1 MNKPALKNLKDKPY
15 GGAQYVD
22 DPNLKQ
28 WVKDTAIMIAEE
40 EPWFDEDIHIKFLNR
55 YREWLL
61 SSKENYFVNLD
72 WFEHSAFSLGTS
84 EAFDKFYMKHSNR
97 RFRCL
102 PGEYMYHQASFRN
115 FFPDWR
121 FIDEDNPIKRT
132 DALVVSMPFSDG
144 TEPFMKEIFNECSHL
159 QVPILL
165 DCAYMGICRN
175 YVFELNY
182 PTIEAVTFSLS
193 KFLPVPHFRIG
204 MRLTKEDDDDSV
216 TSTTEPKQMA
226 MDSNDS
232 QDENT
237 KKKSLVPNL
246 DLGQDS
252 DSLCESDHES
262 MADRKKCRRRHVS
275 LTERRGSLPLK
286 LDIPEPSPSPL
297 SRAPPVE
304 LPEPLPSWSRYV
316 GLLPVAAA
324 ALMVG
329 YQIQRQL

>member
-1 MNKPALKNLKDKPY
+1 MSAGKPRGGSYDYTFSHVESPKTTKTMITKNP
-15 GGAQYVD
+15 
-22 DPNLKQ
+22 
-28 WVKDTAIMIAEE
+28 
-40 EPWFDEDIHIKFLNR
+40 
-55 YREWLL
+55 
-61 SSKENYFVNLD
+61 
-72 WFEHSAFSLGTS
+72 

-204 MRLTKEDDDDSV
+204 MRLTKE
-216 TSTTEPKQMA
+216 ENKQ
-226 MDSNDS
+226 
-232 QDENT
+232 
-237 KKKSLVPNL
+237 
-246 DLGQDS
+246 
-252 DSLCESDHES
+252 
-262 MADRKKCRRRHVS
+262 
-275 LTERRGSLPLK
+275 K
-286 LDIPEPSPSPL
+286 L
-297 SRAPPVE
+297 RNN
-304 LPEPLPSWSRYV
+304 
-316 GLLPVAAA
+316 
-324 ALMVG
+324 
-329 YQIQRQL
+329 

>member
-61 SSKENYFVNLD
+61 SSKENYFVNLE

-204 MRLTKEDDDDSV
+204 MRLTKEDDDDSLMV
-216 TSTTEPKQMA
+216 HHKTRYVNRFGCAMGLEILNNFHPDDIVNGYQPAQEALCKELGVEPSKCVIFGVDTQNKYPEYNRGGTTNRLCLSRHLYSKR
-226 MDSNDS
+226 
-232 QDENT
+232 
-237 KKKSLVPNL
+237 L
-246 DLGQDS
+246 DL
-252 DSLCESDHES
+252 H
-262 MADRKKCRRRHVS
+262 K
-275 LTERRGSLPLK
+275 
-286 LDIPEPSPSPL
+286 DIK
-297 SRAPPVE
+297 
-304 LPEPLPSWSRYV
+304 
-316 GLLPVAAA
+316 
-324 ALMVG
+324 
-329 YQIQRQL
+329 